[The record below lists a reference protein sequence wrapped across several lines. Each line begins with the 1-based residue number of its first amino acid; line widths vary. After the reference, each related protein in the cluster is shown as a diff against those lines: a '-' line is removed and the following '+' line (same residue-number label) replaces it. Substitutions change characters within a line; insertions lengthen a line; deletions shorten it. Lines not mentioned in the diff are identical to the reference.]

1 VNVNDKIKEEIIM
14 DKKELW
20 TLAVET
26 MQAFAPFY
34 REAMRKAAQE
44 ADIADTWYPLR
55 VVRASDPQPISV
67 DRLHEMAPYATRE
80 RQIELMEEL
89 AKIEM
94 VERVGEDAYRLLDQG
109 RRAIESIFEAAHQS
123 MSAVELLPA
132 DEMEQLNSLLYRLV
146 EATLEAPEPEHKWA
160 LLSSRWTNPKEDTGG
175 TPKADQYLTDL
186 YFFRDD
192 AHIAAWKPYDV
203 SGHVWE
209 ALTFIWRDELHTA
222 EGLAE
227 RLEPFRGYTAEGYQ
241 EALQELADRGW
252 VIEEAGAYKLTEK
265 GKQVRDKA
273 EEATDRYFYVGW
285 SALSKDEL
293 AKLED
298 LLTWTKEKLLAI
310 TLEQLWSLSREAAQ
324 AIPAAVRNE
333 VNPLLE
339 KHGLNQPGYFFVLL
353 TAKRLEP
360 DPISVARLSTRGP
373 YTNPT
378 VYDGFLTEVAEAG
391 FIAARKKNG
400 GYELTE
406 RGRTALQEV
415 NHAFYTRLGELS
427 TLPEENLT
435 QIESLLGKLAQASLD
450 AEEPADKQRIS
461 TSRQGH
467 SDQEYA
473 SLAKI
478 DQHLDDLNGF
488 RDDAHIAAWEPY
500 EVSGYVWETLTYL
513 WRDEAHTARELA
525 ELPFRG
531 HSEETYTGAFATL
544 VSRGWA
550 EETDDGYR
558 ITEKGRAVRQQAEEK
573 TDHYFFAPWACL
585 SDAEKI
591 QLHDLLTRLKN
602 NLQGMTENDADTS

>member
-1 VNVNDKIKEEIIM
+1 MKKEEIIM

-20 TLAVET
+20 TLAAET
-26 MQAFAPFY
+26 MRAFAPFY
-34 REAMRKAAQE
+34 RETMRKAAEE
-44 ADIADTWYPLR
+44 ADIVDVWYPLR

-80 RQIELMEEL
+80 RQIEILENL
-89 AKIEM
+89 AQVEM
-94 VERVGEDAYRLLDQG
+94 LERVGEEAYQLLDQG
-109 RRAIESIFEAAHQS
+109 RRAIENIFEAAHQNLS
-123 MSAVELLPA
+123 TVKPLPA
-132 DEMEQLNSLLYRLV
+132 DEMEQLNDLLYRLV

-160 LLSSRWTNPKEDTGG
+160 LLSSRWTDPKEDTVG
-175 TPKADQYLTDL
+175 TAKADQYLTDL
-186 YFFRDD
+186 YMFRDD

-203 SGHVWE
+203 SGHAWE
-209 ALTFIWRDELHTA
+209 ALTFIWRDELNTA

-227 RLEPFRGYTAEGYQ
+227 RLGSFRGYTAEGYQ

-252 VIEEAGAYKLTEK
+252 VVEEAGAYKLTEK
-265 GKQVRDKA
+265 GRQVRDEA
-273 EEATDRYFYVGW
+273 EEATDRYFYAGW

-293 AKLED
+293 AKLAD
-298 LLTWTKEKLLAI
+298 LLTRTKEKLLAL
-310 TLEQLWSLSREAAQ
+310 TLEQLWSLARETSQ
-324 AIPAAVRNE
+324 AIPAAVRND
-333 VNPLLE
+333 VNSLFE
-339 KHGLNQPGYFFVLL
+339 EYGLDKPGYFFILL

-360 DPISVARLSTRGP
+360 DPISVGRLSARGP

-378 VYDGFLTEVAEAG
+378 VYDGFLTEVVEAG
-391 FIAARKKNG
+391 FIAPRKKNG

-406 RGRTALQEV
+406 KGRTALQEV
-415 NHAFYTRLGELS
+415 NHAFYTKLGELS

-435 QIESLLGKLAQASLD
+435 QIGSLLGKVAQACLD
-450 AEEPADKQRIS
+450 AEEPANKPHIS

-473 SLAKI
+473 PLAKI

-513 WRDEAHTARELA
+513 WRDEAHTAKELA

-550 EETDDGYR
+550 EETADGYQ
-558 ITEKGRAVRQQAEEK
+558 ITEKGRKLRQQAEEK
-573 TDHYFFAPWACL
+573 TDDYFFTPWACL
-585 SDAEKI
+585 SAAEKI

-602 NLQGMTENDADTS
+602 NLQEMTENDADTS